1 MLLIQRNAYANSP
14 HIEFPW
20 RQTKN
25 DWVQA
30 LYWIRSNTPKN
41 AVFAID
47 PRYITLPEVDQHGF
61 RAIAERS
68 MLSDY
73 YKDSGAVSLFPCSPT
88 SGHRNKNRRKDGG
101 PSTSPTLKGSP
112 RSIQSRGWL
121 CRLLLCREWSARI
134 KTNP

>member
-14 HIEFPW
+14 HIEFPGMK
-20 RQTKN
+20 TKN

-30 LYWIRSNTPKN
+30 LYWIRNNTPKE

-68 MLSDY
+68 VLSDY
-73 YKDSGAVSLFPCSPT
+73 YKDSGAVSLFPLLADEWAHEQT
-88 SGHRNKNRRKDGG
+88 AQEGWRTFHHR
-101 PSTSPTLKGSP
+101 
-112 RSIQSRGWL
+112 
-121 CRLLLCREWSARI
+121 RL
-134 KTNP
+134 